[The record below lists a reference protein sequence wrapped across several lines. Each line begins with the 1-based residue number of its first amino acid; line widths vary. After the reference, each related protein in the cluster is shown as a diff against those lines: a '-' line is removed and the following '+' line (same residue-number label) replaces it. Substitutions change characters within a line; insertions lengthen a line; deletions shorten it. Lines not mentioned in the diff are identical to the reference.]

1 MSCSSCG
8 GCGGSYP
15 GGVFARQGAQGI
27 PGPPGP
33 AGPPGPTVTAT
44 SGFAANTSGAL
55 INVIVGGTNIP
66 LPNGQSLPT
75 TITVDGTNTIF
86 TVQETG
92 RYYISYQINKT
103 VGLVLSSRLLIN
115 GVPLPQS
122 VVSPAVSVNK
132 YSAEVITSLNAGNT
146 ISLQL
151 FGVLAAVTLA
161 SGVGA
166 SLTIIRVE

>member
-1 MSCSSCG
+1 MSCSGCG
-8 GCGGSYP
+8 SCGGSYP

-33 AGPPGPTVTAT
+33 AGPAGPSVTAT
-44 SGFAANTSGAL
+44 SGFAANTSNAN
-55 INVIVGGTNIP
+55 INAIIGGTDIP
-66 LPNGQSLPT
+66 LPDAQSLPA
-75 TITVDGTNTIF
+75 TITVDGTNTFF

-92 RYYISYQINKT
+92 RYLLSYHINT
-103 VGLVLSSRLLIN
+103 TAAALISSRLMVNAVQLSQTVIS
-115 GVPLPQS
+115 P
-122 VVSPAVSVNK
+122 VVAVTNF
-132 YSAEVITSLNAGNT
+132 SAEAIVSLSAGDV

-151 FGVLAAVTLA
+151 FGLISLIVLA